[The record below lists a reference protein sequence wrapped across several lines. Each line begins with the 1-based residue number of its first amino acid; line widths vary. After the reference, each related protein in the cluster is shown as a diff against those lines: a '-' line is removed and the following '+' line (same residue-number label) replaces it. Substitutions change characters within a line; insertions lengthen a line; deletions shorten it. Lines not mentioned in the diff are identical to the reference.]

1 MKTFFFVAMTILSG
15 PAAIAQLPFGLYTKQ
30 YTSGAIGLAA
40 GQTARWNIV
49 YPTIPAPF
57 ATQALCPASLAIA
70 NEHGTILAS
79 KDVPPLIG
87 GNSASI
93 ELNADT
99 QALPVGGH
107 IQIHG
112 FASTGGYSLVTN
124 LEIVDNATQKTVIV
138 LGGKVTY
145 PLAPSLSM
153 RAAQ

>member
-1 MKTFFFVAMTILSG
+1 MKAFLFVSMTILSG
-15 PAAIAQLPFGLYTKQ
+15 TAAIAQIPFGLYTKQ
-30 YTSGAIGLAA
+30 YTSGAVGLTA

-57 ATQALCPASLAIA
+57 ATQAMCPAAVAIG

-79 KDVPPLIG
+79 RDVPPLIG

-99 QALPVGGH
+99 QALPVGGR

-112 FASTGGYSLVTN
+112 FASTGGCSLVTS
-124 LEIVDNATQKTVIV
+124 LEIVDNATQKTVVV
-138 LGGKVTY
+138 LGGKLTY
-145 PLAPSLSM
+145 PQPPLPV
-153 RAAQ
+153 